1 MKKNTIFILVMAMLT
16 VASSAMADFTVK
28 ITIEDD
34 ILENRRVWAK
44 PLAEFVVEGN
54 ELKPE
59 HFDEHL
65 FDVMK
70 RGFTKERTARSPFR
84 VDVSFVTDGEFSVS
98 SNLSNVRHLFSAL
111 TKKKSTGDSLWYSA
125 NSGPWTE
132 VKWVDDARVKN
143 IVRDGVDKQANVFH
157 PGGRVDLRFYTS
169 PNTSALLL
177 GGVKPFFFRIH
188 TRGEVLPVKMEE
200 DSSGYKNSTSS
211 IAPQDSYTHGYSE
224 SIQILRRWPDSTS
237 AMPDVEEEY
246 AQRVTANT
254 PLVIRSSITAKD
266 ARPAAHVVKFGLKID
281 KPGVVQLGFIPH
293 VSDSRLTDNIMP
305 WGRHSK
311 TMRPDGDDLFFTAE
325 MDGQYIPL
333 KSWNVGTDHWTSFY
347 AKEPGIYSLAIY
359 SPLTFI
365 YMHTSNVVE
374 PAGKMV
380 STDGFVVFK
389 GPGEGKFRLVDK
401 NDVVQVN
408 SSTLRADGLYIGN
421 MPIDDVLPR

>member
-44 PLAEFVVEGN
+44 SLAEFVVEGN

-70 RGFTKERTARSPFR
+70 RGFTKEKTAQSPFR

-98 SNLSNVRHLFSAL
+98 SNLSNVQHLFSPI

-132 VKWVDDARVKN
+132 VKWDNDKRVGNAIRAGESRAAN
-143 IVRDGVDKQANVFH
+143 IFH
-157 PGGRVDLRFYTS
+157 AGGRVDLRFYTF
-169 PNTSALLL
+169 PNESSLIR
-177 GGVKPFFFRIH
+177 GGGKPFSFKIYAK
-188 TRGEVLPVKMEE
+188 GAISPIKIEE
-200 DSSGYKNSTSS
+200 APFGDRNTNSS
-211 IAPQDSYTHGYSE
+211 ITTPETYIYGYSE
-224 SIQILRRWPDSTS
+224 SIQILRNWPDATS

-246 AQRVTANT
+246 AHKSATNR
-254 PLVIRSSITAKD
+254 PLVVRSSITAKD

-281 KPGVVQLGFIPH
+281 NPGVVQLGFIPH
-293 VSDSRLTDNIMP
+293 VSDSRLTDNIKP
-305 WGRHSK
+305 WGDLSITK
-311 TMRPDGDDLFFTAE
+311 RPDVDDLIFTAE

-365 YMHTSNVVE
+365 YMHTDRIVE

-380 STDGFVVFK
+380 SIDGFVVFK
-389 GPGEGKFRLVDK
+389 SPSERKFRLVDK
-401 NDVVQVN
+401 NNVVQVD
-408 SSTLRADGLYIGN
+408 SLIQHESGLYIGN